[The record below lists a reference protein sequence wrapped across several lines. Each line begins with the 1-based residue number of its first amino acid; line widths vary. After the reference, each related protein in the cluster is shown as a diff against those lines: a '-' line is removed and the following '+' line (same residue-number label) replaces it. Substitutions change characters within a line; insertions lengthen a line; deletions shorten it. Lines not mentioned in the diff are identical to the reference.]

1 MFDFVRNH
9 SKLMMLLLF
18 ALIIPSF
25 ALFGIDGYNNFI
37 NKGQVVATV
46 DGQPITQAEWDATH
60 RRESDRLRENMPS
73 LDAKLLDTPEMR
85 QLTLDR
91 LIRERVMLS
100 AVKDA
105 NLVISDTRLAR
116 ELAQSPMVNALRKP
130 DGSMDLER
138 YKQLLGSQGMT
149 PESFEAKV
157 RQDLAAQ
164 QVEAGFSQTGFVSQT
179 AVRQLSKAF
188 YQQREVQIL
197 AFEPKDFASKINPTE
212 SELEAYY
219 QAHLDLYS
227 LPAQAQVEYVVLD
240 LEAIKKTLQLAPADL
255 KSYYEQNVDRLSG
268 TEERRASHILIA
280 SPKNAPEADRAKARA
295 KAEDLLLQ
303 LQKAP
308 QAFAD
313 FARQHSQDPGSA
325 SRGGDLNFF
334 SRGSMTKPFEDAAFA
349 LKKGEI
355 SAMVA
360 SDFGFHI
367 IKLTDLKVPPRKSFE
382 ELRATIEADLK
393 QQMALEKYSESAEAF
408 TNGVYEQ
415 ADSLQAVA
423 EQFKLTIHKAMGVT
437 ASPAPGARGPLANPK
452 LLAALFAE
460 DSVQKKRNTEAVSM
474 GPNQLAAARVLDYQG
489 PKLQALQE
497 VRTKVRAAVVA
508 DQAAAHARLEG
519 EKLLAS
525 LTQQPHQAKWPASLI
540 VSRDQR
546 LQKQALN
553 PKVQDAVLRAP
564 VSGLPTVIGVNLAD
578 QGYVLA
584 RVLRVVDAPL
594 ASAEQ
599 TRQEQTQ
606 VVQWW
611 SQAEK
616 AAHYASLKTRFK
628 VSLNEPASTPKDYN

>member
-1 MFDFVRNH
+1 
-9 SKLMMLLLF
+9 
-18 ALIIPSF
+18 
-25 ALFGIDGYNNFI
+25 
-37 NKGQVVATV
+37 
-46 DGQPITQAEWDATH
+46 
-60 RRESDRLRENMPS
+60 
-73 LDAKLLDTPEMR
+73 
-85 QLTLDR
+85 
-91 LIRERVMLS
+91 
-100 AVKDA
+100 
-105 NLVISDTRLAR
+105 
-116 ELAQSPMVNALRKP
+116 
-130 DGSMDLER
+130 
-138 YKQLLGSQGMT
+138 
-149 PESFEAKV
+149 
-157 RQDLAAQ
+157 
-164 QVEAGFSQTGFVSQT
+164 
-179 AVRQLSKAF
+179 
-188 YQQREVQIL
+188 
-197 AFEPKDFASKINPTE
+197 
-212 SELEAYY
+212 
-219 QAHLDLYS
+219 
-227 LPAQAQVEYVVLD
+227 VEYVVLD

-355 SAMVA
+355 SALVA

-423 EQFKLTIHKAMGVT
+423 EQFKLTIQKAMGVT